1 MKIPFLAENRKSR
14 KWPNSPFSAPK
25 TKASFG
31 RLLVWWLDL
40 SDPDPLRFYN
50 RSTPLPY
57 SKTLVGY
64 GDGRSNWCPCA
75 VCGRRAISY
84 AIDIDISI
92 ISAPADSAMS
102 PAALWRH
109 VYVTHHQDDV
119 VSEGGC
125 EEENKAYQVQ
135 LGRLCRLH
143 VLQVR
148 VWEGESFVAC
158 RYVAM
163 GVHVF
168 YMLILNVG
176 KTAKISRKTSLDFRY
191 CY

>member
-1 MKIPFLAENRKSR
+1 MA
-14 KWPNSPFSAPK
+14 WPEWPWPPQILQQIYA
-25 TKASFG
+25 TVLLQTFG
-31 RLLVWWLDL
+31 RLWRRQKQLM
-40 SDPDPLRFYN
+40 
-50 RSTPLPY
+50 
-57 SKTLVGY
+57 
-64 GDGRSNWCPCA
+64 CA
-75 VCGRRAISY
+75 VSGRRAISY